1 MTSAESSWSR
11 LVSAGKATG
20 KMMSEITR
28 MIDLENLTCLWEED
42 SGRGAFPPAGLEV
55 EKLVPAAEGEI

>member
-1 MTSAESSWSR
+1 M
-11 LVSAGKATG
+11 VSAGKATG